1 MFQQGAIGR
10 TLLVLVFLC
19 AMVSAQSASFTS
31 EHSHQH
37 SSQHC
42 CGLCHVGPLPLLQP
56 VTSTAL
62 APMVALALLSSSA
75 DCDSPHDVLLAAAS
89 SRAPP
94 SSLPL

>member
-1 MFQQGAIGR
+1 MFMQGRIGR
-10 TLLVLVFLC
+10 TFLVLLFLC
-19 AMVSAQSASFTS
+19 AMVGAQSASFAS

-56 VTSTAL
+56 ASAAAFAPAVT
-62 APMVALALLSSSA
+62 VALLAAPL
-75 DCDSPHDVLLAAAS
+75 DCDLRYDVLLTAGS

-94 SSLPL
+94 SLSI